1 MKKIILLVM
10 MLLLVGCQ
18 NDTVLT
24 YEKTDSV
31 VVQWGDGVSYIV
43 EDQNILDELY
53 DLLNNSVLLE
63 TKLDETVGYL
73 YFIDISGENKIR
85 IVNGLTVRVDDKD
98 YTFEADII
106 EDMESILG
114 NYIAVMKDG
123 YLVSKVTPD
132 VDVTVEEDTKLQD
145 FDINLYTLAG
155 HLNDGSEIY
164 YLTEG
169 DYFKLEIVSEIII
182 KRNDGYHLIEKG
194 TLSVPTINPSGD
206 KIAFVSGVGF
216 EANGTINIYQEDQL
230 SQVISEDL
238 IKLQDKSRTV
248 KSCQWLDD
256 NRLISI
262 IGFDTGTV
270 TQGGD
275 VYSVDVE
282 TGTLKL
288 LIDTKDGKEVVL
300 LTYEED
306 VLNYEVVTW
315 IDRGYMYYT
324 YELYQLDIAS
334 AAGQFPIIIE
344 WVPWNLEI
352 PYLSEKE
359 ILSFELFDST
369 ILESELSHLE
379 FSKEAY
385 HAENIDYRFT
395 EFDDS
400 IWRIDVIGKI
410 DYDLPRGLKVGQTLE
425 DVLKKFPHE
434 KNYLKSEGVFYGE
447 RSETTETQGYMG
459 SLGLEDSNYKLLVT
473 TKPGSAFMAIYFEG
487 DTVSKISIYF
497 YNAN

>member
-18 NDTVLT
+18 SDTILT
-24 YEKTDSV
+24 YEKMDSV

-43 EDQNILDELY
+43 DDQKILDELH

-63 TKLDETVGYL
+63 AKPDEIEGYL
-73 YFIDISGENKIR
+73 YFIDISGDKKIR
-85 IVNGLTVRVDDKD
+85 IVNGLTVRIDDKD
-98 YTFEADII
+98 YAFEADII
-106 EDMESILG
+106 EDMESILE

-123 YLVSKVTPD
+123 HLVSKVTPE
-132 VDVTVEEDTKLQD
+132 VEATVEEDNELQD
-145 FDINLYTLAG
+145 VDINSYTLAG
-155 HLNDGSEIY
+155 QLNDGSEVY
-164 YLTEG
+164 YLDEG
-169 DYFKLEIVSEIII
+169 DYFKLNIVSEILI
-182 KRNDGYHLIEKG
+182 KRNDIYHLIDKG
-194 TLSVPTINPSGD
+194 ALSVPTINPSGN
-206 KIAFVSGVGF
+206 KIAYVNGIGF
-216 EANGTINIYQEDQL
+216 EENGTINIYQDGQL
-230 SQVISEDL
+230 SQVVSED
-238 IKLQDKSRTV
+238 IVTVQEKSRTI
-248 KSCQWLDD
+248 KSCIWLDD

-262 IGFDTGTV
+262 IGFDTGTI

-275 VYSVDVE
+275 VYSINVE
-282 TGTLKL
+282 TGDLKL

-300 LTYEED
+300 LTIED
-306 VLNYEVVTW
+306 DLLNYEVVTW

-324 YELYQLDIAS
+324 YEIYQLEMGSAS
-334 AAGQFPIIIE
+334 NQFPVIIE

-369 ILESELSHLE
+369 ILKSDLSHLE
-379 FSKEAY
+379 FSEGAY
-385 HAENIDYRFT
+385 HDENIDYSFT

-400 IWRIDVIGKI
+400 IWRIDVIGKT

-425 DVLKKFPHE
+425 DVLNKFPHE

-447 RSETTETQGYMG
+447 RSESTDTQDYMG
-459 SLGLEDSNYKLLVT
+459 SFSIEDGHYKLFIT
-473 TKPGSAFMAIYFEG
+473 TKPGGAFMAIYFEK
-487 DTVSKISIYF
+487 DTVSKIEVYF

>member
-10 MLLLVGCQ
+10 MLFLVGCQ

-43 EDQNILDELY
+43 EDQKVLDELY

-63 TKLDETVGYL
+63 TTLDETVGYL
-73 YFIDISGENKIR
+73 YFIDISGDNKIR

-98 YTFEADII
+98 YIFEADVI
-106 EDMESILG
+106 EDMENILE

-123 YLVSKVTPD
+123 NLVPKVTPD
-132 VDVTVEEDTKLQD
+132 VEVPVEEDTVLE
-145 FDINLYTLAG
+145 DINISYYTLAG

-164 YLTEG
+164 YLSEG
-169 DYFKLEIVSEIII
+169 LYFKIELVSEIII
-182 KRNDGYHLIEKG
+182 KKNESYHLVEKG
-194 TLSVPTINPSGD
+194 ALSVPTISPSGD

-216 EANGTINIYQEDQL
+216 EANGTINIYQDDQL
-230 SQVISEDL
+230 SQVMSDDL
-238 IKLQDKSRTV
+238 EKKQEQSRTV
-248 KSCQWLDD
+248 KSCEWLDD

-275 VYSVDVE
+275 VYFINTE
-282 TGTLKL
+282 TGDLKL
-288 LIDTKDGKEVVL
+288 VIDTKDGKEVVL
-300 LTYEED
+300 LTYED
-306 VLNYEVVTW
+306 DLLNYEVVTW
-315 IDRGYMYYT
+315 IDSGYMYYT
-324 YELYQLDIAS
+324 YETYQLDIRSAS
-334 AAGQFPIIIE
+334 NQFPIIIE

-359 ILSFELFDST
+359 ILSFELLDST
-369 ILESELSHLE
+369 ITESELSHLE
-379 FSKEAY
+379 YSNDAY
-385 HAENIDYRFT
+385 HAENIDYKFT

-400 IWRIDVIGKI
+400 IWRIDVIGKM

-447 RSETTETQGYMG
+447 RSETIETQGYMG
-459 SLGLEDSNYKLLVT
+459 SLGLEEGNYKLLIT
-473 TKPGSAFMAIYFEG
+473 TKPGSAFMVIYFEG
-487 DTVSKISIYF
+487 DTVSKISVYF
-497 YNAN
+497 YNVN